1 VLKWIHQLFVEK
13 HCTWL
18 STSSARQL
26 TVASMMTTELF
37 SSSPVRRS
45 VTRSACEKNTNFK
58 KSKVLQIAEVQAHLF
73 VAKNYFFFVSIYA
86 ESRLPQDRTARSGL
100 LFGVRVFTYSK

>member
-1 VLKWIHQLFVEK
+1 MDSSTVCRKTLHLVVDKFCQAVDGRLNDDDRVVLVQ
-13 HCTWL
+13 
-18 STSSARQL
+18 
-26 TVASMMTTELF
+26 
-37 SSSPVRRS
+37 
-45 VTRSACEKNTNFK
+45 SACEKNTNFK

-86 ESRLPQDRTARSGL
+86 ESRLPQDRIARSGL